1 MADDKHN
8 DNGKND
14 KKGAEIRVP
23 PRTWLLWIGII
34 ALVPLVWRFHSQAE
48 TKYRILSYP
57 DFVQLVQ
64 SNLVVQG
71 IIYYDPQYQDV
82 REITGKYKAIDNAGS
97 QTEVAFKIET
107 PLSPELQEKLLSTG
121 KFKPQKPNTLLL
133 GVLYSLLPFV
143 LFGALVWFFLIRQLK
158 MAGKGALSFGKSKA
172 RMLSKEKNRTTF
184 KDVAAAG
191 EGKKEVYQTLRIFE
205 DTKKF
210 QKLGR
215 RITPVSFSLG
225 GPRARG

>member
-14 KKGAEIRVP
+14 KKGTEIRVP

-34 ALVPLVWRFHSQAE
+34 ALVPLVWKFHSQAE
-48 TKYRILSYP
+48 TKYRTLGYP
-57 DFVQLVQ
+57 DFVQLVE

-82 REITGKYKAIDNAGS
+82 REITGKYRAADSAGS

-107 PLSPELQEKLLSTG
+107 PLSPQLQEKLLSTG

-133 GVLYSLLPFV
+133 GVLYS
-143 LFGALVWFFLIRQLK
+143 
-158 MAGKGALSFGKSKA
+158 
-172 RMLSKEKNRTTF
+172 
-184 KDVAAAG
+184 
-191 EGKKEVYQTLRIFE
+191 
-205 DTKKF
+205 
-210 QKLGR
+210 
-215 RITPVSFSLG
+215 SFS
-225 GPRARG
+225 ARWFGFS